1 MTGRPTNA
9 ASRSGIKSHVTK
21 WINKIKDYENVS
33 ADLTIRNIL
42 LGAEQNLR
50 GNFTKFVKLSNGVV
64 NDMERNNATQEDF
77 DRETEHQIKVEEEVS
92 EALVIVKI
100 KIDQYD
106 KQQEEEKR
114 EASEKSIATLLGM
127 TQKAAEIA
135 RQHDKIAADALREK
149 DRLEAEAIRE
159 QDRLDRQQEITA
171 QNDLIQQLINAQ
183 TAATTAAATAA
194 AAAGAGAGA
203 AGGGGAGVA
212 NPAPS
217 QTTKL
222 PKRQI
227 KPFKGDILEWTPF
240 WESYNAAVHQST
252 IPDVEKFGYLR
263 DYLKGEAQLCVENL
277 ELTDANYAVAIATLR
292 RTYGNQDVLIDAHMN
307 KLDSLT
313 QIKDASDTSALR
325 CFQLSIQSHINALVN
340 LGIPKTSHGGLGS
353 RILRAIPYKL
363 QTEWSKSATNKVTDI
378 DHVLTFL
385 QEQVEAA
392 ERLSRLKPQTPKAQ
406 TNGQV
411 AKTPSTTQA
420 TASQLNVGVVP
431 KTTPNSKSKT
441 KKGWAAHLQKEEG
454 RLPLQE
460 RRCFHAFFCK
470 EMHWATNCS
479 M

>member
-77 DRETEHQIKVEEEVS
+77 DRETEHQIKVKEEVS

-114 EASEKSIATLLGM
+114 EASEKSIVTLLGM

-135 RQHDKIAADALREK
+135 RQHDKIAADALRDK

-171 QNDLIQQLINAQ
+171 QNDLIQELINAQ

-194 AAAGAGAGA
+194 AAAGAGA
-203 AGGGGAGVA
+203 GGGAGVA

-263 DYLKGEAQLCVENL
+263 YYLKEEAQLCVENL

-313 QIKDASDTSALR
+313 QIKDASDTSALH

-340 LGIPKTSHGGLGS
+340 LGIAKTSHGGLGS
-353 RILRAIPYKL
+353 RILRATTDKL
-363 QTEWSKSATNKVTDI
+363 QSEWSKSETNKVTDI
-378 DHVLTFL
+378 D
-385 QEQVEAA
+385 
-392 ERLSRLKPQTPKAQ
+392 
-406 TNGQV
+406 
-411 AKTPSTTQA
+411 
-420 TASQLNVGVVP
+420 
-431 KTTPNSKSKT
+431 
-441 KKGWAAHLQKEEG
+441 
-454 RLPLQE
+454 
-460 RRCFHAFFCK
+460 
-470 EMHWATNCS
+470 
-479 M
+479 